1 MNSHRPPFVVVV
13 VYAFCNGILTNAHM
27 GVSYFERNGVFAS
40 NCTWSSFSFNGV
52 LIPRNPIF
60 PIGLTVKKVHVFG
73 VKVQNYRAIN
83 ALLKG
88 ESDND
93 NRLVGGG
100 ILEKELQF
108 KPSFNEYLKAM
119 ESVRVRRERKQAD
132 NNNNNK
138 LKKEKPNDTE
148 KGLFRTPTIEGD
160 KGNVELKGFEKKK
173 SILDQ
178 EKVLKVVKHEGLS
191 KKDYGIT
198 SKESQVRRGK
208 LGYKGKASKEFVDEI
223 DTNEGHISGKLMK
236 QHQTSSIQ
244 QKLEDSNLG
253 KSTKAWRV
261 QKVSKALVPVQR
273 QRHSIKLEGEI
284 VGDASSWGMLR
295 QKGTD
300 NSQWDD
306 KSINKTLKGE
316 KIGAGIDR
324 HGRRERKYLQV
335 EEVANNDFLHE
346 KGTLTRRGH
355 SFSERIDG
363 NGAEEERAAFKNF
376 DEFSDVV
383 DKPRVSRMEMEER
396 IQKLAKQLNGADVD
410 MPEWMFTKT
419 MRSARIRFCDH
430 SILRVIQIL
439 GKLGNW
445 RRVLQVI
452 EWLQMH
458 ERFKSHRPR
467 FIYTTALDV
476 LGKANRPVEALNV
489 FHSMQQQVS
498 TYPDLVAYQ
507 CIAVTLGKAGFL
519 KELFDVIDSMRSPP
533 KKKFKTGVIGKWDP
547 ELEPDIMVYNA
558 VLNACVQQK
567 KWEGAFWVLQ
577 QLKQQGQ
584 KPSSTTYG
592 LVMEVMFA
600 CGKYNLVHEFFRKL
614 QKFSI
619 PNALTYKVVVNTL
632 WKEGKTD
639 EALLAVQHMERRG
652 IVGSAAL
659 YYDLA
664 RCLCTA
670 GRCQEAL
677 KLMEKICKVANK
689 PLVVTY
695 TGLIQACIDS
705 GNIEDGAYIFKEMQ
719 NFCSPN
725 LVSCNIM
732 LKAYLEHGMFE
743 EAKKLFNMMSEDRN
757 HISRKSDYRVRVIPD
772 IYTFNTMLDACIAEK
787 RWDDF
792 ENIYRGMLHHGFHFN
807 AKRHLRMILNASGA
821 VKGVLLETTW
831 NHLTKADRTP
841 PPALVKEK
849 FCMKLEN
856 DDYMA
861 ALACITSHSMPELQA
876 FSNSAWLNLLEEN
889 GHRFRKDALFRLIQE
904 VSIHTNRTELS
915 NLAVQNLVSACKE
928 FCRTHMTLAEIKEI
942 ETVCSAQTELA
953 FKS

>member
-1 MNSHRPPFVVVV
+1 
-13 VYAFCNGILTNAHM
+13 M
-27 GVSYFERNGVFAS
+27 GVSCFERNVIFAS

-52 LIPRNPIF
+52 LIPRRPIF

-73 VKVQNYRAIN
+73 VKVQNNRAIN

-148 KGLFRTPTIEGD
+148 KGLFRTQTKEGDKGNVELKGFEKKKSILDQEKVLKVVKHEGLSKKDYGITSKESQVRRGKLGYKGKASKEFVDEIDTNEGHISGKLMKQHQTSSIQQKLEDSNLGKSTKAWRGESDNDNRLVGGGILEKELQFKPSFNEYLKAMESVRVRRERKQADNNNNNKLKKEKPNDTEKGLFRTQTKEGD

-306 KSINKTLKGE
+306 KSIKKTLKGE

-335 EEVANNDFLHE
+335 EEVANNDFLRE
-346 KGTLTRRGH
+346 KGTLTRRSH

-452 EWLQMH
+452 EWLQMR

-467 FIYTTALDV
+467 FIYTTTLDV

-547 ELEPDIMVYNA
+547 ELEPDIMV
-558 VLNACVQQK
+558 
-567 KWEGAFWVLQ
+567 
-577 QLKQQGQ
+577 
-584 KPSSTTYG
+584 
-592 LVMEVMFA
+592 
-600 CGKYNLVHEFFRKL
+600 
-614 QKFSI
+614 
-619 PNALTYKVVVNTL
+619 
-632 WKEGKTD
+632 
-639 EALLAVQHMERRG
+639 
-652 IVGSAAL
+652 
-659 YYDLA
+659 
-664 RCLCTA
+664 
-670 GRCQEAL
+670 
-677 KLMEKICKVANK
+677 
-689 PLVVTY
+689 
-695 TGLIQACIDS
+695 
-705 GNIEDGAYIFKEMQ
+705 
-719 NFCSPN
+719 
-725 LVSCNIM
+725 
-732 LKAYLEHGMFE
+732 
-743 EAKKLFNMMSEDRN
+743 
-757 HISRKSDYRVRVIPD
+757 
-772 IYTFNTMLDACIAEK
+772 
-787 RWDDF
+787 
-792 ENIYRGMLHHGFHFN
+792 
-807 AKRHLRMILNASGA
+807 
-821 VKGVLLETTW
+821 
-831 NHLTKADRTP
+831 
-841 PPALVKEK
+841 
-849 FCMKLEN
+849 
-856 DDYMA
+856 
-861 ALACITSHSMPELQA
+861 
-876 FSNSAWLNLLEEN
+876 
-889 GHRFRKDALFRLIQE
+889 
-904 VSIHTNRTELS
+904 
-915 NLAVQNLVSACKE
+915 
-928 FCRTHMTLAEIKEI
+928 
-942 ETVCSAQTELA
+942 
-953 FKS
+953 